1 VLRTDKVIASQVK
14 PLDEVKD
21 KAVAAW
27 QADKRREAAAKEAEE
42 LAAAVTPETRLTTVG
57 AGKGLKVTT
66 SPPFDRHPNPEAG
79 IPAVLVGKLFAAKPG
94 QVVTASDASGSYVAQ
109 LDDVQRPEKP
119 SQTDTAELSREL
131 DASQQADLAEELTKG
146 LRARFPVEI
155 HRETLD
161 RLF

>member
-1 VLRTDKVIASQVK
+1 
-14 PLDEVKD
+14 
-21 KAVAAW
+21 
-27 QADKRREAAAKEAEE
+27 
-42 LAAAVTPETRLTTVG
+42 
-57 AGKGLKVTT
+57 
-66 SPPFDRHPNPEAG
+66 
-79 IPAVLVGKLFAAKPG
+79 
-94 QVVTASDASGSYVAQ
+94 
-109 LDDVQRPEKP
+109 VQRPEKP